1 MSRSWIKDL
10 TEANLEVLYLV
21 CGGKEQCI
29 SYIRYR
35 ENIKHIVSLLI
46 LTATYESRHYYN
58 FIL

>member
-46 LTATYESRHYYN
+46 LTAT
-58 FIL
+58 L